1 MLGDDGTA
9 AHDAAHT
16 FEFYQDKA
24 IDELPDESGDAA
36 GVGDTDGRPVQ
47 CTTRIIARARLGLKD
62 MNRTL
67 DAVE

>member
-1 MLGDDGTA
+1 VLGDDGTA

-36 GVGDTDGRPVQ
+36 GVGDPLAPMAGQ
-47 CTTRIIARARLGLKD
+47 FSARRALSHVRGLG
-62 MNRTL
+62 
-67 DAVE
+67 